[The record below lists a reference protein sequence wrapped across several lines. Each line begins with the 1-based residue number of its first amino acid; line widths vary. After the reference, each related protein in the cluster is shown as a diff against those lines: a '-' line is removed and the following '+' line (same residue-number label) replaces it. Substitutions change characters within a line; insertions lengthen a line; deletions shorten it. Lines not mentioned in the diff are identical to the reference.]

1 MPRFYTT
8 WEAARTTA
16 VQMTVLEEQL
26 EGFKEQLA
34 WAEDYVK
41 RLQVAIAE
49 KQHEFDLL
57 AELKL
62 KHQ

>member
-1 MPRFYTT
+1 
-8 WEAARTTA
+8 
-16 VQMTVLEEQL
+16 MTVLEEQL
-26 EGFKEQLA
+26 EGYKDQLA
-34 WAEDYVK
+34 WAEDYVA
-41 RLQVAIAE
+41 RLKVAIAE